1 MKGANITSELAVTIR
16 KPSYNVTG
24 PCFLKCCMNLHKWY
38 WALNTSKTKYEYL
51 FKKLFNKTIKIK
63 LWNLLNVFLIHCFW
77 SMLQWDYK
85 SNSSGYVPSDFII
98 ILSVVFQQMWSFI
111 SNVLSLKSEPKI
123 KKKIKTFYVKKK
135 KSEPSSGHV
144 KLIFVWL
151 VAIYSQTLYCTGESS
166 LALILSLLPGPPS

>member
-63 LWNLLNVFLIHCFW
+63 LWNLLNAFLIHCFW

-111 SNVLSLKSEPKI
+111 SNVLSLKSEPN
-123 KKKIKTFYVKKK
+123 
-135 KSEPSSGHV
+135 SGHV

-151 VAIYSQTLYCTGESS
+151 VAIYSQTLYRMGESS